1 MLPGFRFL
9 LAATFLSG
17 SMMVFGLGAAA
28 VLRAAHE
35 EFAYNPSWRA
45 PPEPK
50 FTQSE
55 GAARPNL
62 AMLRVEPRPVQV
74 SEQKTADVTA
84 NTPADSPPGMA
95 EPVVGAAPE
104 PQFEKTAARGAQ
116 YAWPPFQVEKMTTAV
131 AADRS
136 PTDDAVEQLVTDKP
150 EIDTGPVALS
160 ENATASLGAA
170 DAETTSPEP
179 AKPEL
184 VRPELAEAA
193 KPEAANAEQMGP
205 PSAPEPTGSVTTL
218 ANPGEQSALA
228 GQSALTEEP
237 AKVSP
242 KPDENA
248 TKARLRAQRARARRL
263 ARARLARQQAAA
275 QAQFLF
281 FPFFVQQQQPPP
293 TQQQRRVIQ
302 ARNP

>member
-74 SEQKTADVTA
+74 SDQKPADVTA
-84 NTPADSPPGMA
+84 NTPADLPSGMA

-104 PQFEKTAARGAQ
+104 PQFEKTAVRGAQ

-136 PTDDAVEQLVTDKP
+136 PTDD
-150 EIDTGPVALS
+150 
-160 ENATASLGAA
+160 
-170 DAETTSPEP
+170 
-179 AKPEL
+179 
-184 VRPELAEAA
+184 
-193 KPEAANAEQMGP
+193 
-205 PSAPEPTGSVTTL
+205 
-218 ANPGEQSALA
+218 
-228 GQSALTEEP
+228 
-237 AKVSP
+237 
-242 KPDENA
+242 
-248 TKARLRAQRARARRL
+248 
-263 ARARLARQQAAA
+263 
-275 QAQFLF
+275 
-281 FPFFVQQQQPPP
+281 
-293 TQQQRRVIQ
+293 
-302 ARNP
+302 

>member
-62 AMLRVEPRPVQV
+62 AMLRVEPRPVRV
-74 SEQKTADVTA
+74 SEQKTADVVA
-84 NTPADSPPGMA
+84 NTPADPPPGMA

-104 PQFEKTAARGAQ
+104 PQFEKTARGAQ

-150 EIDTGPVALS
+150 EIDSGPVALS

-184 VRPELAEAA
+184 VRPELAKPELAEAA
-193 KPEAANAEQMGP
+193 KPEAANPEQMGP
-205 PSAPEPTGSVTTL
+205 PSAPEPTGSVTAV
-218 ANPGEQSALA
+218 ANPGEQSALV
-228 GQSALTEEP
+228 EEP
-237 AKVSP
+237 AKVIP